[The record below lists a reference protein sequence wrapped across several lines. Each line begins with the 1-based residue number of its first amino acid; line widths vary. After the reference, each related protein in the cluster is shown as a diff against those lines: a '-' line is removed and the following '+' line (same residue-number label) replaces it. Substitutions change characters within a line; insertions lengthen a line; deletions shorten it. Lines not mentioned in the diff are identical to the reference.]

1 MDRFIKNV
9 YFLIILIFSGRAT
22 VFYQSQEGI
31 IFIFLL
37 TVILWFYFHKP
48 IGKSY
53 GIVVG
58 VWLIYCAMVFLRNG
72 EFTPFFYFRYLT
84 YITVAYLL
92 VNLFR
97 EHLFLKFEKTV
108 YVLAFISLFFY
119 TWQVVSTESLFQ
131 FARMLDVS
139 GEMGRRSEE
148 YRNFLIYTIEN
159 HGRDYLNRNYG
170 FVFEPG
176 SYSVYLSLA
185 MLFNLLRTKINLK
198 PKGNLPLYILGLA
211 LITTYSTTGYAALGL
226 LVVYLAFRDIK
237 GWSKYVYLLVGITV
251 VVYFYFK
258 LDFMHN
264 KIEELYVQGQDIEEV
279 IDRAAKSGSSYSG
292 GRFGGFIIGWNDF
305 IQFPLL
311 GRGGVTILSSGM
323 VGQGK
328 VYIVNGLANI
338 MSQFGLF
345 GLVVFFYFLY
355 KSSVQLA
362 HYFQSKALYA
372 FFIVIMVGMTAFS
385 IHYHYILFTIM
396 FYSLYSI
403 KGTFYY
409 KTQNKSLKERNE
421 NTFIYRI
428 PSFRR

>member
-1 MDRFIKNV
+1 MDKFIKNS

-37 TVILWFYFHKP
+37 SVAMWIYFKKP

-53 GIVVG
+53 GMVVG
-58 VWLIYCAMVFLRNG
+58 VWLVYCAIVFFRNG

-84 YITVAYLL
+84 YITVTYLL

-97 EHLFLKFEKTV
+97 EQLFFKFERAV

-119 TWQVVSTESLFQ
+119 TWQVFSTESLFQ
-131 FARMLDVS
+131 FARMFDVS
-139 GEMGRRSEE
+139 GEMGRSSIE

-159 HGRDYLNRNYG
+159 HGSDYLNRNYG
-170 FVFEPG
+170 FVFEAG

-211 LITTYSTTGYAALGL
+211 LLTTFSTTGYSALGL
-226 LVVYLAFRDIK
+226 LVIYLAFRDIR
-237 GWSKYVYLLVGITV
+237 GWTKYAYLLVGITV

-264 KIEELYVQGQDIEEV
+264 KIEELFYQGQDVEEV
-279 IDRAAKSGSSYSG
+279 IDRAARTGSSYSG
-292 GRFGGFIIGWNDF
+292 GRFGGFVIGWNDF
-305 IQFPLL
+305 KHFPIF
-311 GRGGVTILSSGM
+311 GRGGVTDLSTGV
-323 VGQGK
+323 VGGGR
-328 VYIVNGLANI
+328 VYIVNGFASI
-338 MSQFGLF
+338 MSQFGMF
-345 GLVVFFYFLY
+345 GIIIFFIFLY
-355 KSSVQLA
+355 KSSILMA
-362 HYFQSKALYA
+362 RYFHSKAVYA

-385 IHYHYILFTIM
+385 IHHHLILFAMM
-396 FYSLYSI
+396 FYSILSI
-403 KGTFYY
+403 KEKCYY
-409 KTQNKSLKERNE
+409 
-421 NTFIYRI
+421 YRA
-428 PSFRR
+428 